1 MMSAM
6 MNRRNLLQLAAASA
20 ATVTSSPMVHAAPPP
35 AAAPFKLRYGPA
47 LGWLNPEPLPRQL
60 EIFAEAGFTSF
71 EYNGLPSRTPQQV
84 DELRK
89 KMDALKLS
97 MGTFVVNRGGWRQTA
112 MPDRGPHKGFLDDV
126 RRSVELHKIIGN
138 EVATVTSGLGV
149 QNLTFDQQTRNCVD
163 VLKRAAEIVEKSK
176 LVLVLEPLN
185 HKVDHAGYFVVFS
198 EHAAEIIGQVNHP
211 QVKILFDMYHQQIS
225 EGNIINNINTY
236 WDLIGYFQTGDV
248 PGRKEPGT
256 GEMNYQNI
264 FQVLHKKGYKGII
277 GLEHGMLRPG
287 IEGFRRVTEAYRQA
301 DSFSV

>member
-1 MMSAM
+1 
-6 MNRRNLLQLAAASA
+6 MNRRNLLQLASGAAVA
-20 ATVTSSPMVHAAPPP
+20 AALPKASQAA
-35 AAAPFKLRYGPA
+35 AAAPKFKLRYGPH
-47 LGWLNPEPLPRQL
+47 LGWLNPESQMRQL
-60 EIFAEAGFTSF
+60 EIFAEAGYTAF
-71 EYNGLPSRTPQQV
+71 EYNGLPSRTPQQCE
-84 DELRK
+84 ELRK
-89 KMDALKLS
+89 KMESLKLS

-112 MPDRGPHKGFLDDV
+112 MPDRAPHKTFLEDV
-126 RRSVELHKIIGN
+126 RKAVELHKIVGN
-138 EVATVTSGLGV
+138 EVATVTSGLSV
-149 QNLTFDQQTRNCVD
+149 QNLTFEQQTRNCVD

-225 EGNIINNINTY
+225 EGNIINNINMY

-264 FQVLHKKGYKGII
+264 FKVLYQKGYKGII
-277 GLEHGMLRPG
+277 GLEHGMLKPG

-301 DSFSV
+301 DAFPV